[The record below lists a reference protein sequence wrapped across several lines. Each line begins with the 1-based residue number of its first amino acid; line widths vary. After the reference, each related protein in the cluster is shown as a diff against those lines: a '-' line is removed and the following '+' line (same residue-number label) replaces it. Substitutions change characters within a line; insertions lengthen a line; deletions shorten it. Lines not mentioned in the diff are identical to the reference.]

1 MMRARALGRAFS
13 LTAAL
18 TAALTAGLSAAL
30 AAAASAQVDTRAPL
44 DVARVLAAR
53 YPESPGMSYISGLA
67 WGGAL
72 RLAALTE
79 EPRWLEKPRRDMQ
92 PFVDGARPAIAE
104 PYALTSLAG
113 HIGFFDWGVY
123 DRNAPGL
130 ALALDAADF
139 ILSEH
144 PDSTVRFGRGWTDD
158 MYMASALLSRVGAFT
173 EEAHF
178 ADIVGRMLVA
188 YAERLQREDG
198 LFIHGVDGPH
208 AWGRGNGFA
217 ALGLTEALTYM
228 EAALAER
235 DDILAIYQR
244 QMEALLP
251 LQTEDGSWRN
261 VLDQPTAYPELTVTA
276 ILLTAMAR
284 GVRLGWLERERY
296 TPVIERAWQAVLARV
311 SADGTLRDVCT
322 STGAQPTLEYYMTRP
337 VVNGADDRGGAIVL
351 MAALEM
357 DMLGRPEH

>member
-1 MMRARALGRAFS
+1 MRLAYAVATSVL
-13 LTAAL
+13 
-18 TAALTAGLSAAL
+18 L
-30 AAAASAQVDTRAPL
+30 AAPAAAQSDTRAPL

-72 RLAALTE
+72 RLAALTGE
-79 EPRWLEKPRRDMQ
+79 SRWFEKPRADMQ
-92 PFVDGARPAIAE
+92 PFVDGERPAIAE

-139 ILSEH
+139 IISEH

-158 MYMASALLSRVGAFT
+158 MFMASALLSRVGAFT
-173 EEAHF
+173 EEPHF
-178 ADIVGRMLVA
+178 ADVVGRMLTT
-188 YAERLQREDG
+188 YAARLQRDDG
-198 LFIHGVDGPH
+198 LFIHGTDGPH

-228 EAALAER
+228 EEALAER
-235 DDILAIYQR
+235 DAILASYQR
-244 QMEALLP
+244 LMDALLP
-251 LQTEDGSWRN
+251 LQGEDGSWRN

-276 ILLTAMAR
+276 IMLTAMAR
-284 GVRLGWLERERY
+284 GVRLGWLDAERF
-296 TPVIERAWQAVLARV
+296 TPAIERAWQAVLARV
-311 SADGTLRDVCT
+311 NADGTLRDVCT
-322 STGAQPTLEYYMTRP
+322 STGAQATLEYYMTRP

>member
-1 MMRARALGRAFS
+1 MRMRARSPGWARLLTAV

-18 TAALTAGLSAAL
+18 SATL
-30 AAAASAQVDTRAPL
+30 AAAASAQADTRSPL

-53 YPESPGMSYISGLA
+53 YPESPSMSYISGLA

-92 PFVDGARPAIAE
+92 PFVDGQRPAIAE

-139 ILSEH
+139 IVSEH

-158 MYMASALLSRVGAFT
+158 MYMASSLLSRVGAFT
-173 EEAHF
+173 EEPAF
-178 ADIVGRMLVA
+178 ADVVGRMLVEYSA
-188 YAERLQREDG
+188 RLQREDG

-217 ALGLTEALTYM
+217 ALGLVEALTYM
-228 EAALAER
+228 EAALADR
-235 DDILAIYQR
+235 DQVLAAYQR

-276 ILLTAMAR
+276 IMLTAMAR
-284 GVRLGWLERERY
+284 GVRLGWLDGERY

-311 SADGTLRDVCT
+311 SIDGTLRDVCT
-322 STGAQPTLEYYMTRP
+322 STGAQATLEYYMTRP

-357 DMLGRPEH
+357 DMLGRPER

>member
-1 MMRARALGRAFS
+1 MTLRVRSPGLAVV
-13 LTAAL
+13 LTACLA
-18 TAALTAGLSAAL
+18 SAAL
-30 AAAASAQVDTRAPL
+30 AQVDTRAPL
-44 DVARVLAAR
+44 DVARVLASR
-53 YPESPGMSYISGLA
+53 YPETPTMSYISGLA

-72 RLAALTE
+72 RLGAVTA
-79 EPRWLEKPRRDMQ
+79 EPRWVEKPRREMQ
-92 PFVDGARPAIAE
+92 PFVDGERPAIAE
-104 PYALTSLAG
+104 PYSLTSLAG

-139 ILSEH
+139 IVSEH
-144 PDSTVRFGRGWTDD
+144 PDTIVRFGRGWTDD
-158 MYMASALLSRVGAFT
+158 MFMASALLSRVGAFT
-173 EEAHF
+173 EEPEF
-178 ADIVGRMLVA
+178 ADVVSRMLTT
-188 YAERLQREDG
+188 YTDRLQREDG
-198 LFIHGVDGPH
+198 LYIHAADGAH

-228 EAALAER
+228 EESLAAR
-235 DDILAIYQR
+235 DEILAAYR
-244 QMEALLP
+244 RLMEALVP

-276 ILLTAMAR
+276 LMVTAMAR
-284 GVRLGWLERERY
+284 GVRLEWLGRERFM
-296 TPVIERAWQAVLARV
+296 PVIERAWQAVLARV

-357 DMLGRPEH
+357 ALLQN